1 MMVKA
6 FAPLRAGILGSI
18 GITDADA
25 CYPLVTVF
33 VTAPSRQNRGDPW
46 YHWGQGAFSC
56 CDGFGDDGCDVC
68 DT

>member
-33 VTAPSRQNRGDPW
+33 VTAGLRQNRGDPW
-46 YHWGQGAFSC
+46 YHWGQGAFPC
-56 CDGFGDDGCDVC
+56 CDGFGDNDCDFC